1 MSRIPIGAGVR
12 SNITGKLGRA
22 FRNAD
27 GNIRGHIFVQWD
39 GDRDR
44 QTVSIHHVTLVAD
57 SYEAAKS
64 WDAAKAA
71 APMSGAVCQ
80 PVAGTCCTYRVVVCD
95 DLVLGFIRLDVGG
108 KQWIARTTGSETA
121 AACLRRFP
129 EKADAVAWLQE
140 REPARGSGKR
150 RAA

>member
-1 MSRIPIGAGVR
+1 VGR
-12 SNITGKLGRA
+12 SEGGSA
-22 FRNAD
+22 
-27 GNIRGHIFVQWD
+27 
-39 GDRDR
+39 
-44 QTVSIHHVTLVAD
+44 
-57 SYEAAKS
+57 
-64 WDAAKAA
+64 
-71 APMSGAVCQ
+71 MSGAVCQ

-108 KQWIARTTGSETA
+108 QQWIARTTGSETA

-140 REPARGSGKR
+140 REPARGSSIR